1 MPAGYDLATGNEKWR
16 GKQTFGADLVP
27 AGPSLAKV
35 GGDLAGQK
43 FDQLMSADTGEVQRP
58 LPKEVSVMSCS
69 HDQAATLVCAGP
81 FAVIAVDLASGQ
93 LLWQLH
99 HDQDG
104 RKAPTVKAV

>member
-1 MPAGYDLATGNEKWR
+1 
-16 GKQTFGADLVP
+16 
-27 AGPSLAKV
+27 
-35 GGDLAGQK
+35 
-43 FDQLMSADTGEVQRP
+43 
-58 LPKEVSVMSCS
+58 MSCS